1 MYRIPYVGDM
11 ATHTILH
18 TSRSHAGA
26 SGALSAL
33 ALAEAVVAD
42 GFDAHEDD
50 VAALVADARLLDV
63 CEMLGAVALD
73 RREAT
78 VVRERALGRLVV
90 AYTRAIDGEAT
101 VETEPVGERF
111 TVAA

>member
-1 MYRIPYVGDM
+1 M

-18 TSRSHAGA
+18 TPRSHTGA
-26 SGALSAL
+26 DHKLSAVS
-33 ALAEAVVAD
+33 LAEAVVAD
-42 GFDAHEDD
+42 GFDAHHDD
-50 VAALVADARLLDV
+50 VAALVADARRLDV
-63 CEMLGAVALD
+63 CEMLGAIALD

-90 AYTRAIDGEAT
+90 AYTRAIDRTAS
-101 VETEPVGERF
+101 VVAEPVGERF